1 MKKTESKNL
10 SEFIRAINADA
21 DRACEKIKNESLKEK
36 RQKLSDTSK
45 LLESQCGEK
54 IGRAEKNLQS
64 ETNKAIAA
72 LENKMRDELIQKRNQ
87 IRLDV
92 FSKVETKLK
101 AFTKTADYC
110 EFLLRSAAEIGKKL
124 KGENLVLF
132 MREEDIKFSEDVKK
146 AVGKTCDIQTDSAIL
161 FGGLKASTD
170 IQAADDT
177 LDGRLENEKDWFA
190 NNSNLKI
197 V

>member
-92 FSKVETKLK
+92 FSKVEAKLK

-190 NNSNLKI
+190 NNSDLKI